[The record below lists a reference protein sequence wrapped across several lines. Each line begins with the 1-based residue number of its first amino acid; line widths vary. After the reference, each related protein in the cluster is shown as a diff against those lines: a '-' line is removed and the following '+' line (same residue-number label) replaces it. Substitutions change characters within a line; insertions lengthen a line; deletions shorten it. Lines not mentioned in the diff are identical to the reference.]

1 MSRDESRQTTPYR
14 RDSLSFPSDL
24 SQVDRDIIRILQAG
38 GRTPFAQISREI
50 GITEK
55 TARKRVHKLV
65 ARDVIQITT
74 VTDPELLGYRANA
87 LVGLRLDNRR
97 PPAEV
102 TSELA
107 EIGAVDYVVVT
118 TGRYH
123 LLVEV
128 MCTDLVELAATVEK
142 KIMTVAG
149 VIDREIFPY
158 LRLQY
163 QEPRWEAARWKS
175 PDRDGVTSAHEVDDV
190 DRQIL
195 TELNADGRI
204 PFQVVARKLGVSESQ
219 IRHRVN
225 RMVETGTV
233 RILAITNPR
242 SLGLQTI
249 AWLGLVA
256 APGVHTEELAAQVAT
271 LLSITY
277 VVVCAGRFDIFAEA
291 ICVDHQDLLAVLD
304 RQVRELPGV
313 ARVEAFVS
321 FDLRY
326 KRAVPSGGGGK
337 AA

>member
-1 MSRDESRQTTPYR
+1 MSRDESPQTTPHR
-14 RDSLSFPSDL
+14 HDSLSFPSDL
-24 SQVDRDIIRILQAG
+24 SQVDRDVIRILQVD
-38 GRTPFAQISREI
+38 GRTPIAQVSREI
-50 GITEK
+50 GITQK
-55 TARKRVHKLV
+55 TARKRVQKLV
-65 ARDVIQITT
+65 ARNVIQITT
-74 VTDPELLGYRANA
+74 VTDPELLGYRAIA
-87 LVGLRLDNRR
+87 LVAVRLDNRR

-102 TSELA
+102 ASDLA
-107 EIGAVDYVVVT
+107 GIGAVDYVVVT

-128 MCTDLVELAATVEK
+128 MCTDLVELAATVEEE
-142 KIMTVAG
+142 IMTVAG
-149 VIDREIFPY
+149 VVDREIFPY

-163 QEPRWEAARWKS
+163 QEPRFEAARWKS
-175 PDRDGVTSAHEVDDV
+175 PDRVGVTPADELDAV

-195 TELNADGRI
+195 AELNADGRI
-204 PFQVVARKLGVSESQ
+204 PFQVMARELSVSESQ
-219 IRHRVN
+219 IRRRVN
-225 RMVETGTV
+225 RMVNTGTV

-242 SLGLQTI
+242 SLGLHTI

-256 APGVHTEELAAQVAT
+256 APGVHTEKLAAQIST

-291 ICVDHQDLLAVLD
+291 ICVDQRDLLAVLD

-326 KRAVPSGGGGK
+326 KRVVPSRGGAEAG
-337 AA
+337 